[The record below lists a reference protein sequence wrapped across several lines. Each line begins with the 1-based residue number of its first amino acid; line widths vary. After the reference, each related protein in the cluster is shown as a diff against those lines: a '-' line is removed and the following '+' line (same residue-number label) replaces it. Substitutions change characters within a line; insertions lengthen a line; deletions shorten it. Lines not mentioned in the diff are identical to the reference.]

1 MVASPKV
8 HNLAESPQQESSTAV
23 RQPPSSRS
31 GAAWTLAALLLV
43 PFLWGY
49 NWVVMKSA
57 LAYVGPFE
65 FAAWRFVPAGLLLL
79 GLLGLFAR
87 RRLTRLSWPLVW
99 GGILQAG
106 LNTALS
112 LFALRQGP
120 AGRSALLCYT
130 MPFWV
135 VVLGWPMLR
144 ERPGRNQA
152 IALAAAGA
160 GLALVFQGGLHA
172 GAGAG
177 GNAAAAVLATAAGLS
192 WAWGAVV
199 TRRLLV
205 RERADALGV
214 AAWQMLFGGLA
225 LWLAALLFPGRPTE
239 WSPYLVFAVLY
250 EVLPATAVAWVLWTA
265 LLRHVSAGVASL
277 AILATPL
284 VGLLASALQ
293 LGERPRGLEAVGLG
307 LLVVAL
313 VLVGPLAVRQAR
325 SSTGSER
332 ADREVR

>member
-1 MVASPKV
+1 MGEAPRR
-8 HNLAESPQQESSTAV
+8 ESTTEGPGRT
-23 RQPPSSRS
+23 

-57 LAYVGPFE
+57 LAYVGPFV
-65 FAAWRFVPAGLLLL
+65 FSAWRFVPAGVLLV
-79 GLLGLFAR
+79 GLLAILQR
-87 RRLTRLSWPLVW
+87 RRLPRPSWPLAW

-112 LFALRQGP
+112 MLALRQGP
-120 AGRSALLCYT
+120 AGRAALLCYT

-135 VVLGWPMLR
+135 VGLAWPLLG
-144 ERPGRNQA
+144 EKPGRIQTL
-152 IALAAAGA
+152 ALAAAGA
-160 GLALVFQGGLHA
+160 GLALVFLG
-172 GAGAG
+172 GAGAA
-177 GNAAAAVLATAAGLS
+177 GNVAAAALATGAGFS
-192 WAWGAVV
+192 WALGAIV

-214 AAWQMLFGGLA
+214 AAWQTLFGGLA
-225 LWLAALLFPGRPTE
+225 LWAAALLVHERPAE
-239 WSPYLVFAVLY
+239 WAPYLVFAVIY
-250 EVLPATAVAWVLWTA
+250 EILPATAIAWVLWTA

-284 VGLLASALQ
+284 VGLVASAAQ
-293 LGERPRGLEAVGLG
+293 LGERPRGLEAAGIV

-325 SSTGSER
+325 KG
-332 ADREVR
+332 

>member
-1 MVASPKV
+1 MVPSPKV
-8 HNLAESPQQESSTAV
+8 HNLARPTQQENSPAAAG
-23 RQPPSSRS
+23 RS

-57 LAYVGPFE
+57 LRYVGPFE
-65 FAAWRFVPAGLLLL
+65 LAAWRFVPAALLVLGGLA
-79 GLLGLFAR
+79 LFAR
-87 RRLTRLSWPLVW
+87 PRLTRLSWPLVW
-99 GGILQAG
+99 GGIVQTG

-144 ERPGRNQA
+144 ERPGRIQTL
-152 IALAAAGA
+152 ALAAAGA
-160 GLALVFQGGLHA
+160 GLSLVFLG

-177 GNAAAAVLATAAGLS
+177 GNAAAAVLATGSGLA

-205 RERADALGV
+205 REEADPLGV
-214 AAWQMLFGGLA
+214 AAWQMLFGGVA
-225 LWLAALLFPGRPTE
+225 LWLAALVFPGRPTE
-239 WSPYLVFAVLY
+239 WTPYLVFAVLY
-250 EVLPATAVAWVLWTA
+250 QVLPATAVAWVLWTA

-293 LGERPRGLEAVGLG
+293 LGERPRGLEAVGIG
-307 LLVVAL
+307 FLVLAL
-313 VLVGPLAVRQAR
+313 VLVGPLAVRQAGR
-325 SSTGSER
+325 G
-332 ADREVR
+332 